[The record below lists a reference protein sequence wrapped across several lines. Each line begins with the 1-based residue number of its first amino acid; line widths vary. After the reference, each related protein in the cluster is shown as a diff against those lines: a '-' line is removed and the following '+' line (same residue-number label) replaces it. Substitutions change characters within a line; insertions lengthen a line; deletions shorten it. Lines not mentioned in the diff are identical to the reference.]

1 MNLSI
6 SNQLKSK
13 NNNFNLLRLIAAF
26 AVLISHS
33 YPLATGDGNAEPL
46 KKLIGITLGHIS
58 VDIFFIT
65 SGFLITAS
73 LLRSKS
79 ITDYILARLLRIYP
93 ALIASTILTAFILGP
108 LVTSIKLPD
117 YFSYAT
123 FTYIIKNSLLI
134 FGVQFELP
142 GVFINVPWKN
152 AVNGSLWTL
161 PYELK
166 MYFYLLVIFIAI
178 KKIPAV
184 IPLLSFKN
192 TILTLA
198 LLSVLLHIANHI
210 YLHKFDNSIRL
221 FSFFFSGAA
230 FYCFIE
236 KIKLEK
242 KIAVAMLFPPLIF
255 AGHPILF
262 ICSYILILPYI
273 VFYFSFKP
281 TGAIR
286 RFHQFGD
293 YSYGIYIYAF
303 PSQQLVMFLLPNS
316 SVFELTLVSSLLTFA
331 LAYFSWHLIEKNSLK
346 LKKSHPFKN
355 RVKHEA

>member
-33 YPLATGDGNAEPL
+33 YPLATGDGNAETL

-178 KKIPAV
+178 KKSQS
-184 IPLLSFKN
+184 LC
-192 TILTLA
+192 
-198 LLSVLLHIANHI
+198 
-210 YLHKFDNSIRL
+210 
-221 FSFFFSGAA
+221 FSR
-230 FYCFIE
+230 
-236 KIKLEK
+236 
-242 KIAVAMLFPPLIF
+242 
-255 AGHPILF
+255 H
-262 ICSYILILPYI
+262 
-273 VFYFSFKP
+273 
-281 TGAIR
+281 
-286 RFHQFGD
+286 
-293 YSYGIYIYAF
+293 
-303 PSQQLVMFLLPNS
+303 
-316 SVFELTLVSSLLTFA
+316 
-331 LAYFSWHLIEKNSLK
+331 
-346 LKKSHPFKN
+346 
-355 RVKHEA
+355 